1 MSMVSVTVLYL
12 DLLSWEVTYE
22 WVYLNKREKTMEA
35 IDEDGWMHSGDL
47 GRVDKVFEYSV

>member
-47 GRVDKVFEYSV
+47 GRVDKVNIV